1 MASASLVVE
10 LHAHQGAALCNCTA
24 THCTVPAAHLPH
36 VCYAHR
42 VVQHLTQVPQQHR
55 AAPGCQA
62 RGIRAVEGR
71 IQQESGTKQH
81 QWCRGWQT
89 CRVWGCWSREQ
100 ANITVT
106 GVQGV
111 RRLHHVCLA
120 VHNCS
125 TVVHLPC
132 GTTISS
138 CSSSGVEGSAGLMP
152 SGTLMT
158 GRVAVAYWPC
168 PSNVGATAVGAASKR
183 CLAWH
188 ACFEENTERECGQS
202 ATM

>member
-1 MASASLVVE
+1 MV
-10 LHAHQGAALCNCTA
+10 QGLAD
-24 THCTVPAAHLPH
+24 LPGMGM
-36 VCYAHR
+36 
-42 VVQHLTQVPQQHR
+42 L
-55 AAPGCQA
+55 
-62 RGIRAVEGR
+62 VEGAGKHHR
-71 IQQESGTKQH
+71 D
-81 QWCRGWQT
+81 W
-89 CRVWGCWSREQ
+89 
-100 ANITVT
+100 
-106 GVQGV
+106 VQGV
-111 RRLHHVCLA
+111 RRLRHVCLA